1 MWGSIWR
8 SEDRSTTMTRA
19 NEMISQL
26 FGTATKTVVLN
37 GNYKIMR
44 YVWCYTLYM
53 SRDQHSS
60 LFAMSNLRLRAP
72 KKLKLSWRGYVRFCE
87 HVGTC
92 VMDESSIWTR
102 LMKSCTM
109 GKLPVSH
116 RFCSSNCASLEMRKN
131 PKSQR
136 KELSST
142 QIRER
147 VRGRENFKVS
157 HPKEEIAKNKW
168 YGIFRRI
175 KMEPVKVVGKY
186 Q

>member
-1 MWGSIWR
+1 VLFAVGKLSYASYRCCPCVPRECFHEGYIMWGSIWR

-19 NEMISQL
+19 NEMTSQL

-37 GNYKIMR
+37 VNYKIMR

-60 LFAMSNLRLRAP
+60 LFAMSNLRLRPP

-92 VMDESSIWTR
+92 VMNESSIWTR

-109 GKLPVSH
+109 ENPPVPQ
-116 RFCSSNCASLEMRKN
+116 RFCSSNWASLEMRKN

-136 KELSST
+136 QRVVLDIDKRT
-142 QIRER
+142 CTRQRE
-147 VRGRENFKVS
+147 F
-157 HPKEEIAKNKW
+157 
-168 YGIFRRI
+168 
-175 KMEPVKVVGKY
+175 
-186 Q
+186 